1 MKSIAIYAAG
11 TLLMIFAAVLILSGH
26 PACTITGLLFAY
38 ALYISGCT
46 KYGRKFWRAWHK
58 VNLTIVK
65 TYSE

>member
-1 MKSIAIYAAG
+1 MKLIAIYAAG
-11 TLLMIFAAVLILSGH
+11 TFLMMVAAALILSGH
-26 PACTITGLLFAY
+26 PAYTVAGILFAY

-58 VNLTIVK
+58 VNLTIIK